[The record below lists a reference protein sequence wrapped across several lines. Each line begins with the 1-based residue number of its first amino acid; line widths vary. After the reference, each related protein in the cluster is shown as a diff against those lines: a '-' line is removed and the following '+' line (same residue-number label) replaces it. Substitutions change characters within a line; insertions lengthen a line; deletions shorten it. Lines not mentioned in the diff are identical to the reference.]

1 MLQNGTAWTKLPC
14 SARTCPA
21 PLQWGQVAF
30 LGPLGGNVGPRTPQ
44 SLQELPKCGG
54 QGTAWP
60 RRSWVG
66 LSCWAL
72 GIGTP
77 HLCDSRRQKAPCQ
90 HCHPVLEGWWG
101 SFKLFQTKTQKYI
114 SAITKQ
120 CPWLVPWRGWGGA
133 CWCGAFATCFP
144 MALLLHQPPP
154 DRVVVL
160 AGPWAGRWGAQPPAG
175 LLGEVEVFFFPA
187 TKGKTHAWN
196 GSLQQRWQ
204 GSNGCPLHSGAPHLD
219 TAACSNAYLG
229 TAAHNAEVTP
239 ETADAAYASKAR
251 RVMSGKCW

>member
-1 MLQNGTAWTKLPC
+1 M
-14 SARTCPA
+14 
-21 PLQWGQVAF
+21 
-30 LGPLGGNVGPRTPQ
+30 
-44 SLQELPKCGG
+44 
-54 QGTAWP
+54 
-60 RRSWVG
+60 
-66 LSCWAL
+66 
-72 GIGTP
+72 GTP
-77 HLCDSRRQKAPCQ
+77 RLCDSRRQKAPCQ

-160 AGPWAGRWGAQPPAG
+160 AGPWAGRWEAQPPAG
-175 LLGEVEVFFFPA
+175 LLGEVEAFFFPA
-187 TKGKTHAWN
+187 MESKTHAWN

-204 GSNGCPLHSGAPHLD
+204 GSNGCPLHSGAPHLG

-251 RVMSGKCW
+251 RVMPGKCWRESFSRSAVPGDPELAPGARVRQEGPEICAAAPLFSVKGRGTTSDRKANVHRGRDQRHLGGLW